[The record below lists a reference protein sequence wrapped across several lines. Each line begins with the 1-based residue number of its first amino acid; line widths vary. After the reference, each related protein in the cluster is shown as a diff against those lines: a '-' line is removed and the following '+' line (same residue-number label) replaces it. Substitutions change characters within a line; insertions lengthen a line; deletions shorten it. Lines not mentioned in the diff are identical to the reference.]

1 MHTIV
6 IHLSGASVLAVRHLA
21 NARRSAAGSGSAAQ
35 SLGSIGLVFLV
46 ILIAFFAMMA
56 RAARGMADLIAGF
69 LRVAASMT
77 SGLVVLVVVIITVA
91 LLAHP

>member
-6 IHLSGASVLAVRHLA
+6 IHFTGASVLAVRQLK
-21 NARRSAAGSGSAAQ
+21 NARPSAAGSSVAQ
-35 SLGSIGLVFLV
+35 SLGSIGLAFLV
-46 ILIAFFAMMA
+46 ILIVFFAMMA

-77 SGLVVLVVVIITVA
+77 SGLVLLIVIIVVVA

>member
-6 IHLSGASVLAVRHLA
+6 IHLSGASVLAVRHLG
-21 NARRSAAGSGSAAQ
+21 NARPSAASSSVAP
-35 SLGSIGLVFLV
+35 SLGSIGLAFLV
-46 ILIAFFAMMA
+46 ILIAFFAMMT

-77 SGLVVLVVVIITVA
+77 AGVVILIGVIVVF
-91 LLAHP
+91 LLASH